1 MYFQVPEQKVVK
13 SVFHE
18 TDIPINLQ
26 SKTNLNVK
34 DIENITRKS
43 WNVLDGFDP
52 QELSQAEKNL
62 YPRINSAR
70 LFAALYQQ

>member
-1 MYFQVPEQKVVK
+1 MYFQVPEEKVVK

-26 SKTNLNVK
+26 SKTSLNVK

-62 YPRINSAR
+62 YPRINSA
-70 LFAALYQQ
+70 LFFAASYQH